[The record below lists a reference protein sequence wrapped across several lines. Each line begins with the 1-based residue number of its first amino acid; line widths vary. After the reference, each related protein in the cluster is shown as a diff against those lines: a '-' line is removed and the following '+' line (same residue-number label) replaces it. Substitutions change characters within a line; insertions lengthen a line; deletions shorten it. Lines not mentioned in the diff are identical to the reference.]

1 LLTEWV
7 PDPFSLEE
15 AVRRIT
21 SIPAAVHGLLDRGV
35 VRAGAWADLVVVDL
49 DRLNVGPTH
58 WVEDM
63 PASSGRF
70 VVDAE
75 GYRAVIVNGELLL
88 DHGVATGAVPGHV
101 IRG

>member
-1 LLTEWV
+1 
-7 PDPFSLEE
+7 
-15 AVRRIT
+15 
-21 SIPAAVHGLLDRGV
+21 
-35 VRAGAWADLVVVDL
+35 
-49 DRLNVGPTH
+49 
-58 WVEDM
+58 M

-88 DHGVATGAVPGHV
+88 DRGVATGAVPGHV

>member
-1 LLTEWV
+1 
-7 PDPFSLEE
+7 
-15 AVRRIT
+15 
-21 SIPAAVHGLLDRGV
+21 
-35 VRAGAWADLVVVDL
+35 VDL
-49 DRLNVGPTH
+49 DRLKVWSTR

-75 GYRAVIVNGELLL
+75 GYRAVVVNGELLL

-101 IRG
+101 ILG